1 MLPGMEDWKNLKDE
15 WGGKCLSLHQ
25 RAAYLVW
32 SPILSIYH
40 FFRDSINEGPFSEH
54 EREREQSP
62 FCFIPRGRV
71 YLTMLS
77 GLVWEHHSVAP
88 VHSIVQIIC
97 PCDFFFLKLFNRL
110 RHPKKLGLGGE
121 KLFEMLHWPGVS
133 SLQPWHGKGSLTG
146 GAFPIQSG
154 SRCQSGQCP
163 LQLWLFSLSLHN
175 DSMTLWDKGARLM
188 VKLSALTWKGTEFAG
203 IKGKLCSAN
212 DRLVQMDAFQI
223 QSVPWWGHRM
233 SWEICG

>member
-54 EREREQSP
+54 ERERAVTLLLHPERQGLFNDVIWACLGASLCHTCPFHSP
-62 FCFIPRGRV
+62 NHLP
-71 YLTMLS
+71 L
-77 GLVWEHHSVAP
+77 W
-88 VHSIVQIIC
+88 
-97 PCDFFFLKLFNRL
+97 FFFLKLFNRL
-110 RHPKKLGLGGE
+110 RHPRKLGLGGE

-133 SLQPWHGKGSLTG
+133 SLQPWHGKGFLIG
-146 GAFPIQSG
+146 GAFPIQLG

-163 LQLWLFSLSLHN
+163 LQLWLFFLSLHN

-212 DRLVQMDAFQI
+212 DRLVQMDACQI